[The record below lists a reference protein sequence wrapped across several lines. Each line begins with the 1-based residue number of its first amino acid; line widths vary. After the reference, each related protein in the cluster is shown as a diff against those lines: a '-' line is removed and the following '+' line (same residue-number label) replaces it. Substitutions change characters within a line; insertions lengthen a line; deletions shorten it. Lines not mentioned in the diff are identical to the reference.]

1 MGNGHIAETV
11 LPERYSIRRLFIS
24 RVFVDPVLQK
34 RFSWTAESVSLE
46 EQMVLGKAV
55 IACVSVICRGA
66 LAFCLKHLLGKV
78 IPLPDQCPCTV
89 GNERGTEFRIVG
101 NLVLDVAYP
110 VAEPRGD
117 IVSDLGNFLPYLHLR
132 FNGGAVIAE
141 IFEVSFNVFRRG
153 LHKVGSEN
161 DRRSAYLAEEATE
174 KVVLA
179 ASPVVNIE
187 EWVPSENEAR
197 VGLLLDILAEIA
209 GIELRVSP
217 DVHFVSGKAAFSVSE
232 DAGRAARRQHCR
244 RQDYGAYCS

>member
-132 FNGGAVIAE
+132 FNGGAVIAQ

-161 DRRSAYLAEEATE
+161 DRRSAYFAEEATE
-174 KVVLA
+174 KVILSA
-179 ASPVVNIE
+179 CPVVNIE
-187 EWVPSENEAR
+187 EWVPSENEA
-197 VGLLLDILAEIA
+197 
-209 GIELRVSP
+209 
-217 DVHFVSGKAAFSVSE
+217 
-232 DAGRAARRQHCR
+232 
-244 RQDYGAYCS
+244 